1 MALSNIGKGAV
12 ISYIAIFINIAISF
26 LYTPWMLRQIG
37 TSDYG
42 LYNLIIS
49 FMSYFTV
56 DFGISITVARFIA
69 KYRAEGDDKKV
80 ENIIGLSLKIF
91 FVIDAVI
98 FLCLFVCYFFIAD
111 IFKGLTL
118 EEISKLK
125 VLYIISGTFS
135 ILSFGL
141 KPLDGVLVAYEYFV
155 PAKVMDMV
163 YKVGS
168 VLFVVVAL
176 LLGGNIY
183 ILVLINGALAF
194 LTQLYKFIYWSKKT
208 HLHPNINFADS
219 QIRKMVFSF
228 SLWVFIGALAH
239 QFRLTLIST
248 ILGICSNSEQIA
260 IFSLG
265 VVLQAMIWT
274 LSNALNGL
282 FFPKVTLLSHTNNS
296 DEIMK
301 LMLQVGRIQLYL
313 VFAVFSGFLIF
324 GRTFINLW
332 IGDSFLDVYYIVLCL
347 TFANLLGNTL
357 QIAVDMAYAENK
369 IKYITRVGFVT
380 SVIGV
385 IFSILLAKDYGAIGC
400 GICSGLSLL
409 LTQLGYLHVFN
420 KRLCLDIKHFLL
432 KCHLKILPKLFVFS
446 ALFCL
451 IYINFSDSNWFKLM
465 LWILLYIIVYFIF
478 IYKRLFN
485 EYEKMLVRSMTKI
498 LNACKIFN

>member
-49 FMSYFTV
+49 FMSYFTL

-91 FVIDAVI
+91 FVIDVVI

-155 PAKVMDMV
+155 PAKVTDMV

-176 LLGGNIY
+176 LLGGDIY

-194 LTQLYKFIYWSKKT
+194 LTQLYKFIYWHRKT
-208 HLHPNINFADS
+208 NLSPNLRFKDRAEQQS
-219 QIRKMVFSF
+219 LFSF
-228 SLWVFIGALAH
+228 SGWTFLGGLAH
-239 QFRLTLIST
+239 RFRLGFVST
-248 ILGICSNSEQIA
+248 ILGIFSNSEQIA

-265 VVLQAMIWT
+265 MVMEAMTWT
-274 LSNALNGL
+274 LSSALNGL
-282 FFPKVTLLSHTNNS
+282 FLPKVSRLAVDNNNTG
-296 DEIMK
+296 IME
-301 LMLQVGRIQLYL
+301 LMIRVGRIQLYII
-313 VFAVFSGFLIF
+313 FAIFSVIVLF
-324 GRTFINLW
+324 GKPFIDLW
-332 IGDSFLDVYYIVLCL
+332 VGDKFADVYYIVICL
-347 TFANLLGNTL
+347 TFAHLLGNTL
-357 QIAVDMAYAENK
+357 QIAVDKAYADNK
-369 IKYITRVGFVT
+369 IKHLTRVTFTT
-380 SVIGV
+380 SLIGLV
-385 IFSILLAKDYGAIGC
+385 FSCMLAEQFGAVGC
-400 GICSGLSLL
+400 AICSGIALF
-409 LTQLGYLHVFN
+409 LTQLCYLYIYQ
-420 KRLCLDIKHFLL
+420 KKLDINMSQFFS
-432 KCHLKILPKLFVFS
+432 KCHLRILPILVPFVVPFYFLYNFIDCNS
-446 ALFCL
+446 WLCL
-451 IYINFSDSNWFKLM
+451 IVMVGIYILCYTVVVYR
-465 LWILLYIIVYFIF
+465 ILL
-478 IYKRLFN
+478 N
-485 EYEKMLVRSMTKI
+485 DYEKEI
-498 LNACKIFN
+498 LSSVIRK